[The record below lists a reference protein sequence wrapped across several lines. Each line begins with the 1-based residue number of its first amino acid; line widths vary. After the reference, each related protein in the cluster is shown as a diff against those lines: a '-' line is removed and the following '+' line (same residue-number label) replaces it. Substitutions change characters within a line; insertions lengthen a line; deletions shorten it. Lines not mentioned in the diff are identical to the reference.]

1 MQNNDK
7 TECDTYVKLY
17 EMPLHV
23 YNLFNKFYFELLF
36 SKYKYCVKTFKSP
49 IKFHKKFFGNTKYI
63 GITLF
68 NKYYS
73 FGIHYGKYDPSCTC
87 H

>member
-23 YNLFNKFYFELLF
+23 YNVFNKFYFELLF

-49 IKFHKKFFGNTKYI
+49 IKFHKQFFGNTKCI
-63 GITLF
+63 DMTLF

-73 FGIHYGKYDPSCTC
+73 FGIHYGKYVPSCTC